1 MNDGTLTVTNPVG
14 RLDDVGDRGHDRTG
28 KHPVTSAMPSDESGL
43 TLVEILIALVVIS
56 VGLVGIAIVVPVS
69 SEAIQQGGQ
78 LSRATFLA
86 EQTIEQARL
95 ATWTSAPAVDCLGVS
110 TGRRPPAPTGAG
122 CHGSTASRFPDEP
135 SVGGDPAYR
144 RILRVVDCSASPC
157 AGVTDAAPTV
167 GDGGRDLPD
176 AGRRRVQSSRDKAVT
191 LEWLVSRR

>member
-1 MNDGTLTVTNPVG
+1 
-14 RLDDVGDRGHDRTG
+14 
-28 KHPVTSAMPSDESGL
+28 MPSDERGL

-110 TGRRPPAPTGAG
+110 GGDAPPAPTGAG
-122 CHGSTASRFPDEP
+122 CHGTTASRFLDE
-135 SVGGDPAYR
+135 
-144 RILRVVDCSASPC
+144 
-157 AGVTDAAPTV
+157 VTDAALRLVTV
-167 GDGGRDLPD
+167 VVTYRTPGV
-176 AGRRRVQSSRDKAVT
+176 AGQATSDKAVT
-191 LEWLVSRR
+191 LEWLVTQR

>member
-1 MNDGTLTVTNPVG
+1 
-14 RLDDVGDRGHDRTG
+14 
-28 KHPVTSAMPSDESGL
+28 MPSDERGL

-110 TGRRPPAPTGAG
+110 GGDAPPAPTGAG
-122 CHGSTASRFPDEP
+122 CHGTTA
-135 SVGGDPAYR
+135 
-144 RILRVVDCSASPC
+144 DCSATPC
-157 AGVTDAAPTV
+157 AGVTDAALRLVTV
-167 GDGGRDLPD
+167 VVTYRTPGV
-176 AGRRRVQSSRDKAVT
+176 AGQATSDKAVT
-191 LEWLVSRR
+191 LEWLVTQR

>member
-1 MNDGTLTVTNPVG
+1 
-14 RLDDVGDRGHDRTG
+14 
-28 KHPVTSAMPSDESGL
+28 MPSDERGL

-110 TGRRPPAPTGAG
+110 GGDAPPAPTGAG
-122 CHGSTASRFPDEP
+122 CHGTTASRFLDEA

-144 RILRVVDCSASPC
+144 RILRSSTAARRRARASPMPRY
-157 AGVTDAAPTV
+157 G
-167 GDGGRDLPD
+167 
-176 AGRRRVQSSRDKAVT
+176 
-191 LEWLVSRR
+191 W